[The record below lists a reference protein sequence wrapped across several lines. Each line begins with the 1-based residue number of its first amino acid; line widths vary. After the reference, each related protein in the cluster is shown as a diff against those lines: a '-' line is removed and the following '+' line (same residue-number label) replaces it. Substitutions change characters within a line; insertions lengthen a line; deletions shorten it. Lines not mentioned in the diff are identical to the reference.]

1 MIEMLVRNRE
11 IFRKEMEAMSPEA
24 DQILLEALKLA
35 PVERAELVEQL
46 LESFSFPDRK
56 AIDEVWA
63 AEAEGRI
70 DAFDRGD
77 LKSRPASRVLDRIK
91 QGAI

>member
-1 MIEMLVRNRE
+1 
-11 IFRKEMEAMSPEA
+11 MSPLA

-35 PVERAELVEQL
+35 PGERAALVEHL

-56 AIDEVWA
+56 AIDAVWA
-63 AEAEGRI
+63 AEAEDRI
-70 DAFDRGD
+70 DAFERGE
-77 LKSRPASRVLDRIK
+77 LKSRPASVVLDRIK

>member
-1 MIEMLVRNRE
+1 
-11 IFRKEMEAMSPEA
+11 MSPQA

-35 PVERAELVEQL
+35 PVERAELVEHL

-70 DAFDRGD
+70 DAFDRGE
-77 LKSRPASRVLDRIK
+77 LKSKPARSVFDRIK
-91 QGAI
+91 PAVI

>member
-1 MIEMLVRNRE
+1 
-11 IFRKEMEAMSPEA
+11 MSPQA

-35 PVERAELVEQL
+35 PVERAELVEHI

-56 AIDEVWA
+56 AIDELWA

-70 DAFDRGD
+70 DAFDRGE
-77 LKSRPASRVLDRIK
+77 LKSKPASSVFDRIK
-91 QGAI
+91 QGAG

>member
-1 MIEMLVRNRE
+1 
-11 IFRKEMEAMSPEA
+11 MSPQA
-24 DQILLEALKLA
+24 DQVLLEALKLA
-35 PVERAELVEQL
+35 PVERAELVEHL

-70 DAFDRGD
+70 DAFDRGE
-77 LKSRPASRVLDRIK
+77 LKSKPARSVLDRIK
-91 QGAI
+91 LGVI

>member
-1 MIEMLVRNRE
+1 
-11 IFRKEMEAMSPEA
+11 MSPQA
-24 DQILLEALKLA
+24 DQILLEALKLE
-35 PVERAELVEQL
+35 PIERAELVELL

-63 AEAEGRI
+63 SEAEGRI
-70 DAFDRGD
+70 DAFDRGE
-77 LKSRPASRVLDRIK
+77 LKSKSAHSVLDRIR